1 MEQKELPKLRSDKTI
16 VIKPADKGGAVVI
29 VSTGHYQS
37 MIMQHLLDKNT
48 YKKLDSCT
56 DSKIQ
61 SNLFRFLRQFKM
73 CFTKPESKFLHH
85 KHHELSRFYGLLKI
99 RKSKMIIESAINTQ
113 NSEIIEIFEPN
124 NLKLR
129 PIRDEETEIVTFD
142 VVSSHTS
149 ISHEFGLETLEYFL
163 SIYQEDLYPRFKK
176 EFALKSANF
185 IIKRNTLTLDSEF
198 YL

>member
-1 MEQKELPKLRSDKTI
+1 MEQKELPKLRSDETI

-129 PIRDEETEIVTFD
+129 PIRDEETEIVTLD

-149 ISHEFGLETLEYFL
+149 ISHEFSLETLEYFL

>member
-1 MEQKELPKLRSDKTI
+1 MEQKELPKLRSDETI

-61 SNLFRFLRQFKM
+61 SNLFRFLRQFIM

-113 NSEIIEIFEPN
+113 TSEIIEIFEPN